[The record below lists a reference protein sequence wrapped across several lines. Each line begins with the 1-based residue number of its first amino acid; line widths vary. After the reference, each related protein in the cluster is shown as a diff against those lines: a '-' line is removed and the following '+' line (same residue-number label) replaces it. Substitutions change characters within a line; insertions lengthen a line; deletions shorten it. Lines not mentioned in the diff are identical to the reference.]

1 MTDTANLTLY
11 HGAMSRSIRVR
22 WCLEEMGLPYTL
34 ERPDFKHGNVGGEA
48 YKVVHPLQK
57 IPALKDGDQ
66 TLFESVAICEYLAHR
81 YGPTDLV
88 VKPQEADFGR
98 YLEWLHFGEASMS
111 MPVNL
116 ILAHTLLLPE
126 ERRNPGLAAWARQ
139 TVDKQLALVAE
150 RGLDGGKRSYLAGE
164 RLTLADM
171 SLIYMLYLLKI
182 TKQFDTAPQA
192 VSDYFNRLRQVESWQ
207 RASAD

>member
-1 MTDTANLTLY
+1 MTDAPNLTLY
-11 HGAMSRSIRVR
+11 HGPMSRSIRAR

-34 ERPDFKHGNVGGEA
+34 ERPEFTHGNVGGEA
-48 YKVVHPLQK
+48 YKDVNPLQK
-57 IPALKDGDQ
+57 IPALKDGDEV
-66 TLFESVAICEYLAHR
+66 LLESVAICEYLTHR

-88 VKPQEADFGR
+88 VQPEEADFGR
-98 YLEWLHFGEASMS
+98 YLEWLHFGEATMS

-126 ERRNPGLAAWARQ
+126 DRRNPALAAWARQ
-139 TVDKQLALVAE
+139 TVDKQLKVIAE
-150 RGLDGGKRSYLAGE
+150 RGLEDGKRIFFAGE

-171 SLIYMLYLLKI
+171 SLMYMLFLLKI
-182 TKQFDTAPQA
+182 TKQFDGAPQ
-192 VSDYFNRLRQVESWQ
+192 VVTDYFNRIREIDSWK